1 MSFMEILLIS
11 IIITIPIMYQNTCF
25 IYSFPKSGDK
35 YIEAEYMLIELI
47 IKNNIIYI
55 NKVLFSFKVFIFF
68 TIIIMRNFVNII

>member
-1 MSFMEILLIS
+1 MPFMEILLIS
-11 IIITIPIMYQNTCF
+11 IIIAIPIMYQNTCF